1 MRDFYYKLGIPV
13 FMGNMLFSYT
23 DNMQN
28 LPLSFM
34 GVKYIISSNN
44 NLRLPYKKIKKVDN
58 LNIYQNQYSF
68 PMAFL
73 VENNLSDID
82 FTAIPNFQN
91 KIVKILLNN
100 DFGNMYKYKK
110 ARNYNSIN
118 MKNAYL
124 LLNSEVNIGYFID
137 KIIIGNK
144 EYKIN
149 DLNTNI
155 FYLGDIKNNFY
166 MQYILYEYLFNDEHL
181 LKQFDRIESNL
192 VEENLEVL
200 EKYSRLANKNPCNLE
215 KITSSHFK
223 GNIKALKDN
232 QALFVSMPYDKG
244 WKIKVNDKKMNNIKK
259 YNSMLL
265 IPLQK
270 GNNEIDMKYI
280 PRGFYSGLFIT
291 IISALLILLI

>member
-1 MRDFYYKLGIPV
+1 
-13 FMGNMLFSYT
+13 
-23 DNMQN
+23 
-28 LPLSFM
+28 
-34 GVKYIISSNN
+34 
-44 NLRLPYKKIKKVDN
+44 
-58 LNIYQNQYSF
+58 
-68 PMAFL
+68 MAFL

-91 KIVKILLNN
+91 KIVKIVLTN
-100 DFGNMYKYKK
+100 DFENIYKYKK

-155 FYLGDIKNNFY
+155 FYLGNIKNNFY

-244 WKIKVNDKKMNNIKK
+244 WKIKINDKKINNIKK

-280 PRGFYSGLFIT
+280 PRGFYLGLFVT
-291 IISALLILLI
+291 VISALLILLI